1 MRCLAGPGPGFRPAP
16 DCKTCLQFNLLNHY
30 EKGTMNGTP
39 VYGERVVIVEVD
51 SGHVNLRT
59 GCISSTESSHV
70 HADNLR
76 TTVVRGD
83 KEFHPMPGNPE
94 AYERKFNVDDIHLL
108 KAGEAESLRDSAAA
122 QQWFGDIYEDPVVR
136 KIQRA
141 IKSLLRK

>member
-1 MRCLAGPGPGFRPAP
+1 MLADVSTSTAMVGRGGAERSQDNAG
-16 DCKTCLQFNLLNHY
+16 CSTMTAKT
-30 EKGTMNGTP
+30 
-39 VYGERVVIVEVD
+39 
-51 SGHVNLRT
+51 
-59 GCISSTESSHV
+59 

-141 IKSLLRK
+141 IKSLLRR